1 VANYPQIIFN
11 LKKLEHNAKQVIT
24 RCDKAGI
31 RVAGVTKGVAGDLK
45 IARTFLDQGAAE
57 LASSRTDHLKLYKE
71 ELDTRTLLLRIPML
85 DELDEVLESADRSL
99 QSDLKTLK
107 ALAKRCED
115 KAIHHGVI
123 LMMDLGDLRE
133 GFFEPEELFEAA
145 SFVDEDPY
153 LELVGIG
160 TNLGCYGSIRPTREN
175 LGRLVDLAESIE
187 TEIIHRS
194 LEVISGGATSSLT
207 LLYDDE
213 MPPRIN
219 HLRIG
224 EGILLARDLTDF
236 WGYDQDDL
244 INTTMRIKA
253 QIIEIKDKPSYPVGE
268 IAIDAFGNRP
278 TYEDIGERK
287 RALLALGKQDMGDHE
302 KLIPTMAGVTVV
314 GSSSDHLIVDITES
328 EKVLRVGDTLSFY
341 PYYQAMLFAS
351 IARDV
356 KKAYE

>member
-1 VANYPQIIFN
+1 MANYPQMIYN
-11 LKKLEHNAKQVIT
+11 LRKIEHNAKQVIA
-24 RCDKAGI
+24 RCEKVGI
-31 RVAGVTKGVAGDLK
+31 QVAGVTKGVAGDLE
-45 IARTFLDQGAAE
+45 IAGIFRKMGASE
-57 LASSRTDHLKLYKE
+57 LASSRIDHLKAYRKE
-71 ELDTRTLLLRIPML
+71 WDTRTLLLRIPML
-85 DELDEVLESADRSL
+85 DELEDVLTGADRSL

-107 ALAKRCED
+107 ALAKLCE
-115 KAIHHGVI
+115 KKEKHHGVI

-133 GFFEPEELFEAA
+133 GFFEPEALFEAA
-145 SFVDEDPY
+145 SFVEENKY

-160 TNLGCYGSIRPTREN
+160 TNLGCYGSIRPTKEN

-194 LEVISGGATSSLT
+194 LEIISGGATSSLT

-244 INTTMRIKA
+244 INTTMRITA

-268 IAIDAFGNRP
+268 ITIDAFGNRP
-278 TYEDIGERK
+278 TYEDIGVCK
-287 RALLALGKQDMGDHE
+287 RALVALGKQDMGDHE

-314 GSSSDHLIVDITES
+314 GSSSDHLILDVTKS
-328 EKVLRVGDTLSFY
+328 EKILRVGDTLSFY

-351 IARDV
+351 IASDV
-356 KKAYE
+356 KKTYE

>member
-1 VANYPQIIFN
+1 MAKYPQIIYN
-11 LKKLEHNAKQVIT
+11 LRKLEHNTKQVVD
-24 RCDKAGI
+24 RCEKAGI
-31 RVAGVTKGVAGDLK
+31 QVAGVTKGVAGDLE
-45 IARTFLDQGAAE
+45 IARTFVKMGVSE
-57 LASSRTDHLKLYKE
+57 LASSRTDHLKVYKK

-85 DELDEVLESADRSL
+85 GELEDVLTSADRSL

-107 ALAKRCED
+107 ALAKLCEE
-115 KAIHHGVI
+115 KEKHHGVI

-133 GFFEPEELFEAA
+133 GFFEAEDLFEAA
-145 SFVDEDPY
+145 SFVEEDKY

-160 TNLGCYGSIRPTREN
+160 TNLGCYGSIRPTTEN
-175 LGRLVDLAESIE
+175 LGRLVALAESIE

-194 LEVISGGATSSLT
+194 LEIISGGATSSLT
-207 LLYDDE
+207 LLYDDG

-224 EGILLARDLTDF
+224 EGILLARDLTDY

-244 INTTMRIKA
+244 INTTMRIEA
-253 QIIEIKDKPSYPVGE
+253 QVIEVKKKPSYPVGE
-268 IAIDAFGNRP
+268 ITIDAFGNRP
-278 TYEDIGERK
+278 TYEDIGPRQ

-314 GSSSDHLIVDITES
+314 GSSSDHLIVDVTDS

-351 IARDV
+351 IACDV
-356 KKAYE
+356 KKVYE